1 MKLADT
7 GLRIQPF
14 QARGRPLVLVP
25 CRPQKAAIRFLDET
39 QRNNH
44 GLGLLHGPPLS
55 GKTSTIQQF
64 KESRAGDCAIAVVD
78 GSRKK
83 EGELFGEILQQFGFD
98 HGFDSVNERFGMV
111 RVFAMQRTV
120 AGEAPLLIIENA
132 HAMNPMVLEMLCDL
146 AEEKVEGKSALR
158 IVLASHKP
166 MLPIIE
172 APAMQSMSKRVTGK
186 FLLQPLTRS
195 ETANYVYRKLIGGGC
210 KNPQYLVPQAVC
222 DRLHRAS
229 GGWPG
234 MIDRLA
240 ISAIANAERFPL
252 HVRHIPLQSL
262 PGKGRTENATAVPQ
276 LIVTHQRKTLA
287 RRNVDKPRLIIGRN
301 ELCDLQIEG
310 EWISRHHAVLFRNDQ
325 ATIVVDLKSRN
336 GTFVNGKRVS
346 KHVLVN
352 DDIISLG
359 DHRVKYIDPSARRRM
374 TLRDAGW
381 DDLTITRSM
390 KKFRRAISD
399 AGPRKTAAR

>member
-14 QARGRPLVLVP
+14 QAHGKPLVLVP

-55 GKTSTIQQF
+55 GKTSTIHQF

-78 GSRKK
+78 GAGKK
-83 EGELFGEILQQFGFD
+83 EGELFGDILQQFGFD
-98 HGFDSVNERFGMV
+98 HGFDSVNDCFGMV
-111 RVFAMQRTV
+111 RVFAMQRTI

-132 HAMNPMVLEMLCDL
+132 HAMSPMVLEMLCDL
-146 AEEKVEGKSALR
+146 AEETVKGKSALR

-172 APAMQSMSKRVTGK
+172 APAMQSMSERVTGK
-186 FLLQPLTRS
+186 FLLQPLSRS
-195 ETANYVYRKLIGGGC
+195 ETANYVYRKLAGGGC

-234 MIDRLA
+234 IIDRLA
-240 ISAIANAERFPL
+240 ISAIAKAERFPL
-252 HVRHIPLQSL
+252 HVRHVPLQPL
-262 PGKGRTENATAVPQ
+262 PKKRRTKSTTAAPQ
-276 LIVTHQRKTLA
+276 LIVTHHRNTLA
-287 RRNVDKPRLIIGRN
+287 RMNIDKPRLIVGRN

-310 EWISRHHAVLFRNDQ
+310 EWISRLHAVLFRNDQ

-359 DHRVKYIDPSARRRM
+359 DHRVKFIDPSARRRM

-381 DDLTITRSM
+381 DGLTITRLM
-390 KKFRRAISD
+390 KKIDAITPEPRA
-399 AGPRKTAAR
+399 RVV